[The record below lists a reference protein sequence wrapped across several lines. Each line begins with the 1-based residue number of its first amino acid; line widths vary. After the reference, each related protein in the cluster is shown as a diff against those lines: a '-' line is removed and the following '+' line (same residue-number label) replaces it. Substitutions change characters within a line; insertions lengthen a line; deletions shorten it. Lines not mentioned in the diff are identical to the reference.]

1 MARVSMPVLGI
12 AFFCDILAFGLAC
25 GAVARRSRAA
35 PYYPEP
41 GYLICGYT
49 SDASTGLAATAFVFL
64 LFGQVLITAVTSCFC
79 CGKVQY
85 NSGFGRICSIVLLV
99 FSWLSFV
106 IAEIFLL
113 TGAVVNNLRTEGQVD
128 VGVTSKDEVNC
139 AQVKKFIFAVGA
151 AFTFLTMLFSLVYY
165 FTQAGAERKEQQW
178 NSYRGEAD
186 GYHRQSDP
194 YTSHDGPHVGMTAY
208 N

>member
-1 MARVSMPVLGI
+1 MAKVSIPVVGI
-12 AFFCDILAFGLAC
+12 AFLCDILAFGLAC

-35 PYYPEP
+35 PYYAEP
-41 GYLICGYT
+41 GYLTCGYT

-79 CGKVQY
+79 CGKTH
-85 NSGFGRICSIVLLV
+85 STPGLGRVCSILLLV
-99 FSWLSFV
+99 ISWVSFA

-113 TGAVVNNLRTEGQVD
+113 TGVVVNNIKTQGQVD
-128 VGVTSKDEVNC
+128 IGVTTQDEVNC
-139 AQVKKFIFAVGA
+139 AQAKKFIFAVGA
-151 AFTFLTMLFSLVYY
+151 AFTFLTMAFSLVYY
-165 FTQAGAERKEQQW
+165 FMQAGAESKDQQW

-194 YTSHDGPHVGMTAY
+194 YTAHDGPHVGMTAY